1 MADALQGITVLEL
14 TRVSPGAF
22 CTMMLADM
30 GADVLKIETPPA
42 VSPGTGS
49 GVSASDA
56 KQAAYSYINR
66 NKRSL
71 GLNLKNPK
79 GQKILHQ
86 LVAKADVLVEGFR
99 PGVMQRLGTDYTT
112 LSQINP
118 RLVYCSLSG
127 FGQHGPY
134 RNLPAHDLNYL
145 ALSGVLNLI
154 APTADAPPAV
164 PLNLIADY
172 GGASMHGVVGIL
184 LALYARQ
191 HTGRGQHVDV
201 AYLDTTI
208 SLLSATLLLEK
219 FFTDGIVPQ
228 RGNGPYTG
236 QYAFYTT
243 YETQD
248 GRLLSVGC
256 TEPWLWGNLCEALG
270 RPDLSRY
277 YRHEGHLERAP
288 NAEEKNVRDQLQAI
302 FRQRTRDEWLAFLA
316 DKNVCIGPVNTPEE
330 VFRDPQVRHRQMLL
344 EHQEPAI
351 GRVRQVGIG
360 VKLSDTPGRIRH
372 VGPSLGQHTEEVL
385 SSLGYDQEEI
395 DRLCRSHVVG
405 SSMQRE

>member
-1 MADALQGITVLEL
+1 MVDALQGITVLEL

-42 VSPGTGS
+42 VSPGAGS
-49 GVSASDA
+49 GVSATHA
-56 KQAAYSYINR
+56 HRAVYSYLNR

-71 GLNLKNPK
+71 GLNLKSPD
-79 GQKILHQ
+79 GQKILHR
-86 LVAKADVLVEGFR
+86 LVATADVLVEGFR
-99 PGVMQRLGTDYTT
+99 PGVMQRLGADYAT

-127 FGQHGPY
+127 FGHSGPY
-134 RNLPAHDLNYL
+134 RDLPAHDINYL
-145 ALSGVLNLI
+145 AMSGVLHLI
-154 APTADAPPAV
+154 GPTADEPPAI
-164 PLNLIADY
+164 PLNIIADY
-172 GGASMHGVVGIL
+172 GGAAMHGVVGVL

-208 SLLSATLLLEK
+208 SLLAATLLMEK
-219 FFTDGIVPQ
+219 FVTDGVVPQ
-228 RGNGPYTG
+228 RGRGPYSG

-256 TEPWLWGNLCEALG
+256 TEPWLWRNLCQALG

-277 YRHEGHLERAP
+277 YRHDGHLERAP
-288 NAEEKNVRDQLQAI
+288 NAEEKAVRAQLQTI
-302 FRQRTRDEWLAFLA
+302 FRQRTRDAWLAFLA
-316 DKNVCIGPVNTPEE
+316 DKNVCIGAVNTPEDMLH
-330 VFRDPQVRHRQMLL
+330 DPQLRHRQML
-344 EHQEPAI
+344 QEYQTPT
-351 GRVRQVGIG
+351 GDRVRQIGIG
-360 VKLSDTPGRIRH
+360 LKLSDTPGRVRSL
-372 VGPSLGQHTEEVL
+372 GPYLGQHTDEVM
-385 SSLGYDQEEI
+385 SRLGYSQEEI
-395 DRLCRSHVVG
+395 DRWRQNHTIG
-405 SSMQRE
+405 

>member
-1 MADALQGITVLEL
+1 MADALQGMTVLEL
-14 TRVSPGAF
+14 TRVSPAAF

-30 GADVLKIETPPA
+30 GAEVLKIETPPA
-42 VSPGTGS
+42 LSPGPGS
-49 GVSASDA
+49 GVSASHA
-56 KQAAYSYINR
+56 KQAAYSYLNR

-71 GLNLKNPK
+71 GLNLKATQ
-79 GQKILHQ
+79 GQHILHQ
-86 LVAKADVLVEGFR
+86 LVTQADVLVEGFR
-99 PGVMQRLGTDYTT
+99 PGVLHRLGADYVT

-134 RNLPAHDLNYL
+134 RDLPAHDLNYL
-145 ALSGVLNLI
+145 ALSGVLDLI
-154 APTADAPPAV
+154 AATADAPPAI

-172 GGASMHGVVGIL
+172 GGAAMHGVVGIL

-191 HTGRGQHVDV
+191 QTGRGQHVDV

-208 SLLSATLLLEK
+208 SLLSATLLLEQ
-219 FFTDGIVPQ
+219 FFTHGIVPQ
-228 RGNGPYTG
+228 RGHGPYTG

-248 GRLLSVGC
+248 GKLLSVGC
-256 TEPWLWGNLCEALG
+256 TEPWLWGNLCQALG

-288 NAEEKNVRDQLQAI
+288 TAEERDVREQLQAI
-302 FRQRTRDEWLAFLA
+302 FRQRTRDAWLAFLA
-316 DKNVCIGPVNTPEE
+316 PKNVCIGPVNTPEE
-330 VFRDPQVRHRQMLL
+330 VFRDPQVQHRQMLL
-344 EHQEPAI
+344 ERQEPTV
-351 GRVRQVGIG
+351 GSVRQVGIG

-372 VGPSLGQHTEEVL
+372 LGPSLGQHTEAVL
-385 SSLGYDQEEI
+385 SRLGYNQEEI
-395 DRLCRSHVVG
+395 DRLRQSQVIG
-405 SSMQRE
+405 P

>member
-14 TRVSPGAF
+14 TRVSPAAF

-30 GADVLKIETPPA
+30 GAEVLKIETPPGL
-42 VSPGTGS
+42 SPGAGS
-49 GVSASDA
+49 GVSASHA
-56 KQAAYSYINR
+56 KHAAYSYLNR

-71 GLNLKNPK
+71 GLSLKAAE
-79 GQKILHQ
+79 GQQILHK
-86 LVAKADVLVEGFR
+86 LVSQADVLVEGFR
-99 PGVMQRLGTDYTT
+99 PGVMHRLGADYAT

-145 ALSGVLNLI
+145 ALSGVLDLI
-154 APTADAPPAV
+154 AATADAPPAI

-172 GGASMHGVVGIL
+172 GGAAMHGVVGVL

-191 HTGRGQHVDV
+191 QTGRGQHVDV

-208 SLLSATLLLEK
+208 SLLSATLLLEQ
-219 FFTDGIVPQ
+219 FFTNGVVPQ
-228 RGNGPYTG
+228 RGHGPYTG

-248 GRLLSVGC
+248 GKLLSVGC
-256 TEPWLWGNLCEALG
+256 TEPWLWGNLCQALD
-270 RPDLSRY
+270 RPDLSCY
-277 YRHEGHLERAP
+277 YRHAGHLERAP
-288 NAEEKNVRDQLQAI
+288 NAEERDVRDQLQAI
-302 FRQRTRDEWLAFLA
+302 FRQRTRDAWLAFLA
-316 DKNVCIGPVNTPEE
+316 PKNVCIGPVNTPEE
-330 VFRDPQVRHRQMLL
+330 VFRDPQVQHRQMLL
-344 EHQEPAI
+344 EHQEPTV

-360 VKLSDTPGRIRH
+360 VKLSNTPGRIRH
-372 VGPSLGQHTEEVL
+372 LGPSLGQHTAEVL
-385 SSLGYDQEEI
+385 SRLGYNQEEI
-395 DRLCRSHVVG
+395 DCLRRSHVIG
-405 SSMQRE
+405 P